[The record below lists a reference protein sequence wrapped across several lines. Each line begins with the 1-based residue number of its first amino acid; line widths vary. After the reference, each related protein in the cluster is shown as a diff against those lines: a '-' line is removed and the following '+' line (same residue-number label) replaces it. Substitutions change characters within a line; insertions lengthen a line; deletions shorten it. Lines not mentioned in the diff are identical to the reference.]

1 MGRTHSDSEKS
12 VGAVEHAVELER
24 DDSLSYAILGY
35 YRTTPD
41 GRILSVNQALLKMLG
56 YDSFEELA
64 DRDLEEFGYEPDYP
78 RDRFKQKIEAN
89 GFVDGLQ
96 SAWRRRDGSFLHIR
110 ENAWVVRDEDGS
122 IRYYE
127 GFVEDISEQVEIYE
141 ALKESEKRFRL
152 QYKNAPIPIFTFRR
166 IKNDFVL
173 IDYNH
178 AMEELTGGRAEDF
191 IGQKT
196 SQLFKGRPIVQDALE
211 ECYRSGEKT
220 RHEIDY
226 DMLSTGEHKHLQ
238 VTTAFMPPDLIMVQ
252 IQDDT
257 EHEKAVSALRES
269 EERFREIAENSSD
282 IIWIVELD
290 PRRAIYVN
298 QAYEQLFDHPLT
310 EVFKNPDAYLSQVH
324 PDDRSR
330 ISSRYD
336 ATDEK
341 TDHEYRIV
349 LPDGQIRWLRSQTF
363 PIRDESGKV
372 YRRAGITRDITERK
386 LAEEAL
392 RESEERYRVISEV
405 SSDYAFC
412 LEVDDQGGMS
422 LQWGTDISKIT
433 GYKLEELRAQGGWMS
448 IVHPD
453 DMSIKKREVASL
465 FEGNQYECEYRI
477 ICKDGS
483 IRWINAYASP
493 VMHPKTGK
501 LMKVYGA
508 LKDVSRRKLYEEA
521 LTESERRY
529 RQVMETATDMI
540 STHTP
545 SGTYIY
551 VSPACRTL
559 LGYEPDELIGRSAY
573 DLFHPDDLGQIH
585 NSHRTIMDKPVAY
598 QVQYRIRKKD
608 GSYVWFETSSSMLHD
623 KKSGEPIQITAIS
636 RDISHRK
643 RIEEELISREEHY
656 RAIWENSPIG
666 IILVDRDYICA
677 YANPAICRLTGYDE
691 KELVDRDLIGLFV
704 PADNRQEH
712 YDRLIES
719 FAGNAV
725 SQPGEIKVKTKS
737 GEDVWIR
744 YITDTINI
752 NGGPRF
758 YVVMAE
764 DITEQR
770 KAELERIETANR
782 YRNLADSIT
791 DIFYAIDYDFVIT
804 YWNKASEKITG
815 LDADSAVGKSLFE
828 LFPNLKDSE
837 IEELFRQ
844 SMRFKAPVS
853 AEPEITYNVAGE
865 DHHFQVNAYPTDKG
879 LSIFIRDITGQKEA
893 AEMITKRTQEL
904 ESLADNAPDLIFR
917 TDTSNR
923 FTLVNRRLLDL
934 FDGARKN
941 FEGRTPHEAGISPE
955 LCEVWNA
962 CFEKVRQSGISDEVE
977 FTYWIGEHKHY
988 FQMRVVPEYSPEGKI
1003 HSLLSIARDVTAEH
1017 AKKEELQ
1024 ISHKELKTKNIAL
1037 REVLDHIEEEKRQVK
1052 KDVAEN
1058 IEKVILPTLRKI
1070 LRPDGKI
1077 EMTYYQM
1084 LNDALNEMASTAG
1097 GLSQLF
1103 TRLSPR
1109 EVEICNLIR
1118 NDSTIQEIAD
1128 TLFISTATVK
1138 KHREQIRRKL
1148 NLTNKKV
1155 NLASFLKRF

>member
-1 MGRTHSDSEKS
+1 MGRIRNDSGKS
-12 VGAVEHAVELER
+12 AGTVGQTVELDR

-41 GRILSVNQALLKMLG
+41 GKILSVNRALLKMLG
-56 YDSFEELA
+56 YDSFEKLA
-64 DRDLEEFGYEPDYP
+64 DRDMEECGYEPDYP
-78 RDRFKQKIEAN
+78 RDKFKQKIEAN

-110 ENAWVVRDEDGS
+110 ENAWVVRDEDGR

-141 ALKESEKRFRL
+141 ALQESEKRFRL
-152 QYKNAPIPIFTFRR
+152 QYRNSPIPIFTFRR

-178 AMEELTGGRAEDF
+178 AMEEMTAGRAEDF

-196 SQLFKGRPIVQDALE
+196 SQLFRGRPIVQDVLE
-211 ECYRSGEKT
+211 ECYRSGQKK

-238 VTTAFMPPDLIMVQ
+238 VTTVFISPDLIMVQ

-257 EHEKAVSALRES
+257 EHEKAAR
-269 EERFREIAENSSD
+269 
-282 IIWIVELD
+282 
-290 PRRAIYVN
+290 
-298 QAYEQLFDHPLT
+298 
-310 EVFKNPDAYLSQVH
+310 
-324 PDDRSR
+324 
-330 ISSRYD
+330 
-336 ATDEK
+336 
-341 TDHEYRIV
+341 
-349 LPDGQIRWLRSQTF
+349 
-363 PIRDESGKV
+363 
-372 YRRAGITRDITERK
+372 
-386 LAEEAL
+386 AL

-412 LEVDDQGGMS
+412 LKVDDEGGMS
-422 LQWGTDISKIT
+422 LAWGTDISKIT
-433 GYKLEELRAQGGWMS
+433 GYDLEELRAHGGWMS

-453 DMSIKKREVASL
+453 DLPIKEKEVASL

-477 ICKDGS
+477 ICKNGS

-508 LKDVSRRKLYEEA
+508 LKDVSRRKRSEEA
-521 LTESERRY
+521 LTASERRY
-529 RQVMETATDMI
+529 RQVMETATDMV
-540 STHTP
+540 STHSAT
-545 SGTYIY
+545 GEYLY
-551 VSPACRTL
+551 VSPACRQL
-559 LGYEPDELIGRSAY
+559 LGYEPDELIGHSAY
-573 DLFHPDDLGQIH
+573 EFFHPDDFEKIQ
-585 NSHRTIMDKPVAY
+585 NSHHTILEKPEAF

-608 GSYVWFETSSSMLHD
+608 GSYIWFETSSSMMRD
-623 KKSGEPIQITAIS
+623 EESGEPLQITAIS

-643 RIEEELISREEHY
+643 RIEEELRAREEHY

-666 IILVDRDYICA
+666 IILVDCDCICA

-691 KELVDRDLIGLFV
+691 EELVNRDLIGLFV

-712 YDRLIES
+712 YNRLSEVFS
-719 FAGNAV
+719 GNAV
-725 SQPGEIKVKTKS
+725 SQPNEINVKTKS
-737 GEDVWIR
+737 GQDICIR
-744 YITDTINI
+744 YQTDMINI
-752 NGGPRF
+752 DGGPRF
-758 YVVMAE
+758 YVIMAE

-782 YRNLADSIT
+782 YRKLADSIT
-791 DIFYAIDYDFVIT
+791 DIFYAIDHDFNIT
-804 YWNKASEKITG
+804 YWNRASEEITG
-815 LDADSAVGKSLFE
+815 IGADHAVGKNLFE
-828 LFPNLKDSE
+828 LFPNLKNSE
-837 IEELFRQ
+837 IEALY
-844 SMRFKAPVS
+844 MKAMQTKS
-853 AEPEITYNVAGE
+853 AISSEPEISYRVDGR
-865 DHHFQVNAYPTDKG
+865 DHHFQVNAYPTDEG

-893 AEMITKRTQEL
+893 DKMITKRTQEL

-917 TDTSNR
+917 VDTTNR
-923 FTLVNRRLLDL
+923 FTLVNRRLLDV
-934 FDGARKN
+934 FNGARRT
-941 FEGRTPHEAGISPE
+941 FEGRAPREAGIPPE

-962 CFEKVRQSGISDEVE
+962 CFEKVRRTGISEEVE
-977 FTYWIGEHKHY
+977 FTYWFEGQKHY
-988 FQMRVVPEYSPEGKI
+988 FQMRVVPEYSPEGGI

-1024 ISHKELKTKNIAL
+1024 ISHEELKTKNIAL

-1058 IEKVILPTLRKI
+1058 IEKVILPTVRKI
-1070 LRPDGKI
+1070 IRPDGKI